1 VTDGESVGALLRA
14 YRHAAKLTMEELAE
28 ASGVS
33 ARAISDMERGYS
45 RRPQRRTLKAIIDA
59 LGLDPDDERAL
70 LNAAA
75 AAREIPASRTPGYC
89 ELPRDIT
96 DFTGRAAEVAR
107 LRALAGQGSAA
118 RPAVIA
124 VVAAPAGL
132 GKTALATH
140 AARLLAGDCPDGQ
153 FFVDLL
159 GMGPEPLYPA
169 EALGRLLKALGVAGR
184 RIPAGEAERSELY
197 RGTLR
202 GRRCLIVLD
211 NAQASFRSARCCPPG
226 APAWS

>member
-75 AAREIPASRTPGYC
+75 AAREIPASRAPGYC

-107 LRALAGQGSAA
+107 LRALAG
-118 RPAVIA
+118 
-124 VVAAPAGL
+124 
-132 GKTALATH
+132 
-140 AARLLAGDCPDGQ
+140 
-153 FFVDLL
+153 
-159 GMGPEPLYPA
+159 
-169 EALGRLLKALGVAGR
+169 
-184 RIPAGEAERSELY
+184 
-197 RGTLR
+197 
-202 GRRCLIVLD
+202 
-211 NAQASFRSARCCPPG
+211 
-226 APAWS
+226 